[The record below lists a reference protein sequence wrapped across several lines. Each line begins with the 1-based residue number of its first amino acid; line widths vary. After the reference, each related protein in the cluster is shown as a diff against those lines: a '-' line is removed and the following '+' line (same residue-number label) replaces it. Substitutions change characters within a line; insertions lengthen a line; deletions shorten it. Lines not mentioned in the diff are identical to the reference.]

1 LGEIVAV
8 CVSEKKG
15 TRKEDRRRAELR
27 PRHGLVGDAHAGDWH
42 RQVSLLAEE
51 SIAKARAKG
60 LEVKPGDFGENLTT
74 RGLDLPHLPI
84 GTRLVVSA
92 AKPVPEAEAGR
103 EAGPKGGAAPCEQT
117 GPEAREQGPMES
129 IRQSI
134 SQVVVEVTQIGKVC
148 HDRCAIYYLA
158 GDCIMP
164 REGIFARVI
173 CSGEVRTGD
182 RIEVDDRAR
191 MAILTASDK
200 GSRGEREDKS
210 SEAIRSLV
218 KDLGVVCD
226 YAIVPDERETI
237 SSELRRLSDER
248 GVDLVITTGG
258 TGLSPTD
265 ITPEATLDIIDRQV
279 PGLAEAMRIEGLR
292 HTSRAMLSRA
302 VAGIR
307 GRTLIVNLPGSP
319 KGVTENLSAIL
330 PVLPHAL
337 EILRG
342 AGGECGEN
350 IGPMVGIGPTN
361 R

>member
-92 AKPVPEAEAGR
+92 AKPV
-103 EAGPKGGAAPCEQT
+103 
-117 GPEAREQGPMES
+117 PEAREQGPMES

-226 YAIVPDERETI
+226 YAMVPDERETI